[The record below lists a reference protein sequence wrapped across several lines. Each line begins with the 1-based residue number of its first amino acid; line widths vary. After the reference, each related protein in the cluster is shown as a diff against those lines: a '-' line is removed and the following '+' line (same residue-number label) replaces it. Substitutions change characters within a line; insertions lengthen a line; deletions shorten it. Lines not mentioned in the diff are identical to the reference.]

1 MTLDELRESW
11 EQDCHIDDQKP
22 DVASARSPHLHAKY
36 LNELIGYKLKL
47 TKTQFELAQMTAKK
61 EKYFRGQM
69 TKEEL
74 EELGWQQ
81 WQYKSLKSDIDSL
94 LSADLDIQTITAR
107 VEFLKAAI
115 YFIES
120 VLGEIRTRS
129 FHVKNIVEWQ
139 KFRAGT

>member
-1 MTLDELRESW
+1 MTLDELREAW
-11 EQDCHIDDQKP
+11 TVDCEINDQKP
-22 DVASARSPHLHAKY
+22 DAESARSPHLHAKY

-47 TKTQFELAQMTAKK
+47 TKTQFELAQMTARK

-94 LSADLDIQTITAR
+94 LSADVDVQTITAR
-107 VEFLKAAI
+107 VEFLKASI

-129 FHVKNIVEWQ
+129 FHCKNIITWQ
-139 KFRAGT
+139 MFRAGV